1 MTKNNRVVVTDK
13 IAKLMSEKDRK
24 AMGVLLPEERVAL
37 QDAQCEKKLQS
48 KVESWLTLHGYRRR
62 TPEEIKRPGN
72 CTGWFIHM
80 HQAKRN
86 PIILDLLILL
96 SDGRYLEIELKTLT
110 GKPSP
115 EQKVLLERGGKLCR
129 TLESFIKILE
139 NKP

>member
-1 MTKNNRVVVTDK
+1 MTKNNRVVVTDR
-13 IAKLMSEKDRK
+13 IARLMSPADRK
-24 AMGVLLPEERVAL
+24 ALSVLLPAERKSKA
-37 QDAQCEKKLQS
+37 DAQCEKKLQS

-115 EQKVLLERGGKLCR
+115 EQKALLERGGKLCR
-129 TLESFIKILE
+129 TLESFVKIIK
-139 NKP
+139 NNS

>member
-1 MTKNNRVVVTDK
+1 MTKNNQVIISDK
-13 IAKLMSEKDRK
+13 IAKLMSPADRK
-24 AMGVLLPEERVAL
+24 ALGILLPAECKSKA
-37 QDAQCEKKLQS
+37 DTQCEKELQG

-72 CTGWFIHM
+72 CAGWFIHM

-86 PIILDLLILL
+86 PIILDLLILM

-115 EQKVLLERGGKLCR
+115 EQKALLERGGKLCR
-129 TLESFIKILE
+129 TLESFVKIVE
-139 NKP
+139 NNS